1 LPTDLWLYLTIAFGT
16 STIALI
22 LALIVLFER
31 SRSESRPPTAVA
43 TTSLPHMRIGE
54 ISRNILPRMRSVT
67 QERVKEASER
77 LRILNLEREI
87 LSYAIRR
94 LYEAHAEGRITEE
107 ERDRLAERYKEEL
120 KQIRE
125 EITRSESII
134 TLDELERMQEDLLK
148 LFAERFDELNRKI
161 EDLRAISNIRP
172 LETLEPIEVEGPRE
186 QVEPAATP
194 PSLQRVTP
202 PSKPSTTRKRRR
214 RETSREPAKTKTE
227 TKMTEADKRVEQ
239 LRAEIEKVL
248 ERLSRMEVED

>member
-1 LPTDLWLYLTIAFGT
+1 MPFDPWLYLTIIFGT

-22 LALIVLFER
+22 LALITLFER
-31 SRSESRPPTAVA
+31 GRSASKPSEDMTPASF
-43 TTSLPHMRIGE
+43 SLIKIGE
-54 ISRNILPRMRSVT
+54 ISRNVLPRMRSVT
-67 QERVKEASER
+67 RERVKEASEK

-125 EITRSESII
+125 EIARSESIL

-148 LFAERFDELNRKI
+148 LFAERFEELSRKI
-161 EDLRAISNIRP
+161 EDLRALANIRP
-172 LETLEPIEVEGPRE
+172 PEALKPVEAERSRD
-186 QVEPAATP
+186 QAEPASTP
-194 PSLQRVTP
+194 KTP
-202 PSKPSTTRKRRR
+202 QKTVNQTKQPTTRRRRR
-214 RETSREPAKTKTE
+214 REPAK

-248 ERLSRMEVED
+248 ERLSRIEVED